1 MKARDRYSQL
11 TRGRTQFL
19 HTAVECS
26 RLTLPYLIQEDLS
39 SRPEHQKL
47 HTPWQSVGAKSTVNL
62 AAKLML
68 ALLPPQTSFFKLQI
82 RDDKIGTE
90 IDPAVK
96 SELDLSFAKM
106 ERMVMDY
113 INASSDRVV
122 VHQAL
127 KHLIVSGNAL
137 IFMGKDG
144 LKNYPLNRYVVNRD
158 GNGNICEVV
167 TKELISRRILSQD
180 LPELLLPSS
189 PNSPGDDGYKTGSD
203 DQDVEVYTYVRK
215 DESSGRWTW
224 HQEAFD
230 KVIPGS
236 RSTAPKNASP
246 WLVLRFN
253 TVDGEDYGRGRV
265 EEFLGDI
272 RSLEGLSQAIVEGSA
287 AASKVVFLV
296 SPSSTTKPKTIA
308 DAGNG
313 AIVQGRPDDVGVIQV
328 GKTADFRTAAEQMQQ
343 LERRINEA
351 FLVLQVRQ
359 SERTT
364 AEEVRLTQMELEQQL
379 GGLFS
384 LLTVEFLVPYL
395 NRTLHILQRT
405 QQLPKI
411 PKDLVRPEIV
421 AGVNA
426 LGRGQDQQSLVQFIS
441 TIAQTMG
448 PEVIGKFLDPG
459 EYIKRLAAAS
469 GIEVLN
475 LVKSPETMEAEK
487 QQQMQQM
494 QQQML
499 LQQAGQLA
507 GSPMADPSKNPS
519 LGRSLNDGY
528 DQLTGNANEAKP
540 PPEGTGQE
548 APTQITEGLET

>member
-1 MKARDRYSQL
+1 MKARDRYTQL
-11 TRGRTQFL
+11 SRGRSQFL
-19 HTAVECS
+19 DTAVECS

-39 SRPEHQKL
+39 SRPTHQKL
-47 HTPWQSVGAKSTVNL
+47 HTPWQSVGSKCVVNL

-68 ALLPPQTSFFKLQI
+68 ALLPPQTSFFKLQV
-82 RDDKIGTE
+82 RDDKLGDE
-90 IDPAVK
+90 IPREIR
-96 SELDLSFAKM
+96 SELDLSFSKM

-144 LKNYPLNRYVVNRD
+144 LKNYPLNRFVINRD
-158 GNGNICEVV
+158 GNGNVCEII
-167 TKELISRRILSQD
+167 TKELISRKILAMN
-180 LPELLLPSS
+180 LPEPL

-203 DQDVEVYTYVRK
+203 DQDVEVYTYVRL
-215 DESSGRWTW
+215 DDNGRWVW
-224 HQEAFD
+224 HQEALD
-230 KVIPGS
+230 RIIPGS
-236 RSTAPKNASP
+236 RSTAPKNTSP
-246 WLVLRFN
+246 WLTLRFN

-272 RSLEGLSQAIVEGSA
+272 RSLEGLSQALVEGSA

-313 AIVQGRPDDVGVIQV
+313 AIVQGRPEDVGVVQV
-328 GKTADFRTAAEQMQQ
+328 GKTADFRTAAEQINT
-343 LERRINEA
+343 LERRISDA
-351 FLVLQVRQ
+351 FLLLNVRQ

-395 NRTLHILQRT
+395 NRTLHILQRNRE
-405 QQLPKI
+405 LPKI
-411 PKDLVRPEIV
+411 PKDLVRPQIV

-426 LGRGQDQQSLVQFIS
+426 LGRGQDQQSLVMFIQ
-441 TIAQTMG
+441 TLAQTLG
-448 PEVIGKFLDPG
+448 PDAIGQFLDSG
-459 EYIKRLAAAS
+459 EFIKRLAAAQ
-469 GIEVLN
+469 GIDVLN
-475 LVKSPETMEAEK
+475 LIKTQETMEQERMQ
-487 QQQMQQM
+487 QQQMM
-494 QQQML
+494 QQQAL
-499 LQQAGQLA
+499 LEQAGQFA
-507 GSPMADPSKNPS
+507 NSPMADPSKNPAVGEAMS
-519 LGRSLNDGY
+519 QTA
-528 DQLTGNANEAKP
+528 DQLGNNAE
-540 PPEGTGQE
+540 EETI
-548 APTQITEGLET
+548 PTTEGG

>member
-1 MKARDRYSQL
+1 MKARDRYAQL
-11 TRGRTQFL
+11 TRGRSQFL
-19 HTAVECS
+19 DTAVECS

-39 SRPEHQKL
+39 SRPTHQKL
-47 HTPWQSVGAKSTVNL
+47 HTPWQSVGSKCVVNL

-68 ALLPPQTSFFKLQI
+68 ALLPPQTTFFKFQI
-82 RDDKIGTE
+82 RDDKLGQE
-90 IDPAVK
+90 IPAEIR
-96 SELDLSFAKM
+96 SELDLSFSKM

-144 LKNYPLNRYVVNRD
+144 LKNYPLNRFVVNRD
-158 GNGNICEVV
+158 GNGNVCEIV
-167 TKELISRRILSQD
+167 TKELISRKILGMD
-180 LPELLLPSS
+180 LPESV

-203 DQDVEVYTYVRK
+203 DQDVEVYTYVRL
-215 DESSGRWTW
+215 DDNGRWVW

-230 KVIPGS
+230 KILPNS
-236 RSTAPKNASP
+236 RSTAPKNTSP

-287 AASKVVFLV
+287 AAAKVVFLV

-328 GKTADFRTAAEQMQQ
+328 GKTADFRTAAEQINS
-343 LERRINEA
+343 LERRISDA
-351 FLVLQVRQ
+351 FLLLQVRQ

-395 NRTLHILQRT
+395 NRTLHILQRS

-426 LGRGQDQQSLVQFIS
+426 LGRGQDQQSLVLFLQ
-441 TIAQTMG
+441 TLAQTMG
-448 PEVIGKFLDPG
+448 PEIIGQYLDPG
-459 EYIKRLAAAS
+459 EYIKRLAAAQ
-469 GIEVLN
+469 GIDVLN
-475 LVKSPETMEAEK
+475 LVKTAETMDQERQAQQ
-487 QQQMQQM
+487 QQQMAM
-494 QQQML
+494 AMVD
-499 LQQAGQLA
+499 QAGQLA
-507 GSPMADPSKNPS
+507 SSPMADPSKNPA
-519 LGRSLNDGY
+519 LGQGLQDGY
-528 DQLTGNANEAKP
+528 DQATTDEQQTI
-540 PPEGTGQE
+540 PPE
-548 APTQITEGLET
+548 EGG

>member
-1 MKARDRYSQL
+1 MKARDRYAQL
-11 TRGRTQFL
+11 TRGRSQFL
-19 HTAVECS
+19 DTAVECS

-39 SRPEHQKL
+39 SRPTHQKL
-47 HTPWQSVGAKSTVNL
+47 HTPWQSVGSKCVVNL

-68 ALLPPQTSFFKLQI
+68 ALLPPQTTFFKFQI
-82 RDDKIGTE
+82 RDDKLGQE
-90 IDPAVK
+90 IPAEIR
-96 SELDLSFAKM
+96 SELDLSFSKM

-137 IFMGKDG
+137 IFMNKDG
-144 LKNYPLNRYVVNRD
+144 LKNFPLNRYVINRD
-158 GNGNICEVV
+158 GDGNVCEIV
-167 TKELISRRILSQD
+167 TKELISRRMLGLD
-180 LPELLLPSS
+180 LPDPL
-189 PNSPGDDGYKTGSD
+189 PNSPAEDGNKTGSD
-203 DQDVEVYTYVRK
+203 DHDVEVYTYVRLE
-215 DESSGRWTW
+215 DNGRWVW

-230 KVIPGS
+230 RIIPGS
-236 RSTAPKNASP
+236 RSTAPKNTTP

-272 RSLEGLSQAIVEGSA
+272 RSLEGLSQALVEGSA

-328 GKTADFRTAAEQMQQ
+328 GKTADFRTAAEQINS
-343 LERRINEA
+343 LERRISDA
-351 FLVLQVRQ
+351 FLLLQVRQ

-395 NRTLHILQRT
+395 NRTLHILQRS

-426 LGRGQDQQSLVQFIS
+426 LGRGQDQQSLVLFLQ
-441 TIAQTMG
+441 TLAQTMG
-448 PEVIGKFLDPG
+448 PEVIGQYLDPG
-459 EYIKRLAAAS
+459 EYIKRLAAAQ
-469 GIEVLN
+469 GIDVLN
-475 LVKSPETMEAEK
+475 LVKTAETMEQERLQQL
-487 QQQMQQM
+487 QQQMQM
-494 QQQML
+494 SMVD
-499 LQQAGQLA
+499 QAGQLA
-507 GSPMADPSKNPS
+507 GSPMADPSKNPA
-519 LGRSLNDGY
+519 LGQGLQDGY
-528 DQLTGNANEAKP
+528 DQATTDEQQTI
-540 PPEGTGQE
+540 PPE
-548 APTQITEGLET
+548 EGG